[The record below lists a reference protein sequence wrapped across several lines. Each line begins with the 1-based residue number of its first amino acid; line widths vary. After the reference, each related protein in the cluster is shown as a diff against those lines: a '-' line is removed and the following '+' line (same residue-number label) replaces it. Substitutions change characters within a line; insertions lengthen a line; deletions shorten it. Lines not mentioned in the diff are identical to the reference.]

1 MQGPGVSAL
10 SMGAFANVDDA
21 MANHANQEVSGP
33 AGQDPGD
40 VPDPVRVRAPATAP
54 CA

>member
-10 SMGAFANVDDA
+10 SMGAFADVDDA
-21 MANHANQEVSGP
+21 MANRAEDEVSGP
-33 AGQDPGD
+33 AGQEPGD
-40 VPDPVRVRAPATAP
+40 VPDTVRVRAPATAP